1 MSVPLRVVLDTNVVL
16 SALVFGAGTAGRL
29 RVGWQQGVFVPLAS
43 TATVQ
48 ELIRV
53 LAYPK
58 FRLSRL
64 EQNELLADYLPY
76 TQTVRI
82 PQPPPTVPKCRD
94 LLDVPFMHLAVVGK
108 AKVLVSGDRDLLA
121 LADVFEKISGCLIV
135 NLDSF
140 LRVYSLPP
148 EEYTLACIR
157 EFDDAEA
164 KLAVVMPN
172 RKPSRR
178 A

>member
-1 MSVPLRVVLDTNVVL
+1 MSAPLRVVLDTNVVL
-16 SALVFGAGTAGRL
+16 SALVFGVGTAGRL
-29 RVGWQQGVFVPLAS
+29 RLGWQQGAFAPLVS

-64 EQNELLADYLPY
+64 EQDELLADYLPHA
-76 TQTVRI
+76 QVVRI
-82 PQPPPTVPKCRD
+82 PQPTPVVPKCRD
-94 LLDVPFMHLAVVGK
+94 PMDVPFMHLAVAGK

-121 LADVFEKISGCLIV
+121 LADVFEKASGCLIV

-140 LRVYSLPP
+140 LRVHSMPS
-148 EEYTLACIR
+148 EEYTLARIK

-164 KLAVVMPN
+164 KLAAAIQD
-172 RKPSRR
+172 RKSPP
-178 A
+178 